1 MSRAAF
7 SGNRF
12 PPGSLNFNGF
22 SFFNAV
28 SFQIVLGA
36 PVILYAKS
44 LGASSLVLGTIASL
58 TPLLSIL
65 QLVAARFL
73 HRTGYR
79 RFALMGW
86 GARTFFVL
94 LLTAVPLLPGLTAE
108 ARLILVAVALFCFN
122 VLRGFAAGA
131 WLPWL
136 TALVPEKVRG
146 RFLSRDNAF
155 MHVGC
160 LVALLVSAWV
170 MAGTAEAAEYSGVFA
185 IGLVAAVVSLW
196 FIGRIPDAQSPE
208 DRRDSGVAVP
218 WGAMLRHPPF
228 ARLLWFTT
236 FYMTVIGS
244 LGVFTVEFLA
254 GREKFSEGMILL
266 LNGLSFVGALAGLA
280 WAGPHLDATGSKPW
294 LGRALTLFVAVITG
308 WFLLAARILPAA
320 EWLVAL
326 LNFAGGLA
334 GAVFGVAN
342 TRIVMGSVPVMG
354 RNHFFALFTVISS
367 LGLGVAPVAWGAVL
381 DALRDREINAGG
393 VALDHYAVYFGALV
407 ALAVIDRLLVRG
419 LHEGGAGLESA
430 LPAAVEPR
438 PVAPPE

>member
-1 MSRAAF
+1 MSRTDRP
-7 SGNRF
+7 GDRF

-65 QLVAARFL
+65 QLVAARLL

-86 GARTFFVL
+86 GSRTFFVVV
-94 LLTAVPLLPGLTAE
+94 LTLVPLLPGLSAE
-108 ARLILVAVALFCFN
+108 MRLVLVTVSLFCFN
-122 VLRGFAAGA
+122 ALRGFAAGA

-136 TALVPEKVRG
+136 TVLVPEQMRG

-155 MHVGC
+155 MHFGC
-160 LVALLVSAWV
+160 LVAMLVSAWV
-170 MAGTAEAAEYSGVFA
+170 MVGRVEAAEYAGVFA
-185 IGLVAAVVSLW
+185 IGLFSGLASLW
-196 FIGRIPDAQSPE
+196 FIARIPDAQSLE
-208 DRRDSGVAVP
+208 ERRRSGAAVP

-254 GREKFSEGMILL
+254 GREKYAEGLVLL

-280 WAGPHLDATGSKPW
+280 WAGPRLDATGSKPW
-294 LGRALTLFVAVITG
+294 LGRALTLFAAVIAG

-320 EWLVAL
+320 EWLVGL

-354 RNHFFALFTVISS
+354 RNHFFALFTVVSS
-367 LGLGVAPVAWGAVL
+367 LGLGAAPVVWGAVL
-381 DALRDREINAGG
+381 DALRSREIAVAGLP
-393 VALDHYAVYFGALV
+393 LDRYAVYFGALV
-407 ALAVIDRLLVRG
+407 VLALIDRLLVRG
-419 LHEGGAGLESA
+419 LHEGGVAPDSA
-430 LPAAVEPR
+430 LPATAEAR
-438 PVAPPE
+438 PVAPAE

>member
-1 MSRAAF
+1 MSRIDRP
-7 SGNRF
+7 GNRF

-79 RFALMGW
+79 RFAMMGW

-94 LLTAVPLLPGLTAE
+94 LLTGVPVLPGLTAE
-108 ARLILVAVALFCFN
+108 ARLILVAGALFCFN
-122 VLRGFAAGA
+122 LLRGFAAGA

-136 TALVPEKVRG
+136 TALVPEEVRG

-160 LVALLVSAWV
+160 LVALVVSAWV
-170 MAGTAEAAEYSGVFA
+170 MAGTVEAAEYAGVFA
-185 IGLVAAVVSLW
+185 IGLISAVVSLW
-196 FIGRIPDAQSPE
+196 FIGRIPDAQSQE
-208 DRRDSGVAVP
+208 DRRHSGMPVP

-254 GREKFSEGMILL
+254 GREKYAEGMVLL

-280 WAGPHLDATGSKPW
+280 WAGPRLDATGSKPW
-294 LGRALTLFVAVITG
+294 LGRSLTLFAAVIAG

-320 EWLVAL
+320 EWLVGL

-334 GAVFGVAN
+334 GGVFGVAN

-354 RNHFFALFTVISS
+354 RNHFFALFTVVSS
-367 LGLGVAPVAWGAVL
+367 LGLGAAPVVWGAVL
-381 DALRDREINAGG
+381 DALRYREITVGG
-393 VALDHYAVYFGALV
+393 VTLDHYAVYFGALIV
-407 ALAVIDRLLVRG
+407 LAVIDRLLVRR
-419 LHEGGAGLESA
+419 LYEGGVAPYSA
-430 LPAAVEPR
+430 LPATVEAR
-438 PVAPPE
+438 PVAPAE